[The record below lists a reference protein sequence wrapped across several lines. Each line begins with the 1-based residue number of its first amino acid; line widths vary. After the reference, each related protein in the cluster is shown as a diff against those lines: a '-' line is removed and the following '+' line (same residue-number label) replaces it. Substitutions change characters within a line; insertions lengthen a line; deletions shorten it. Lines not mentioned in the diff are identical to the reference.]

1 MKTKR
6 ILCLM
11 LAGAMAFGL
20 AACGSS
26 SNSGSTDSTG
36 SADSSDT
43 ASDDTASD
51 DAAGDDAEASDEE
64 ASAPSEYDSESKAIY
79 DEALGEFYE
88 YYTTA
93 KEASTVS
100 EKFALSAVAE
110 AKLLE
115 SAVMVP
121 ASAGNGQYAM
131 TKVAPYTFDYTL
143 WGTDMS
149 RYHQAL
155 VCTELIKAEDRSEMK
170 AKWAEL
176 KGTGEYEQWAKDY
189 LKDKGYTLKDSFT
202 MYYTSD
208 PTTWDEFATYLAAD
222 SDAIVNTYDGLVEY
236 DIEGT
241 IQPALAE
248 SWEMSDDGLTYT
260 FHLREGVKWVDSQG
274 REIADV
280 TADDFVAG
288 MQHLMDCQ
296 AGQEYLLEGVILNAS
311 EYIAGSVTDMAEVGV
326 TAEDDYTLV
335 YTLAEPCTY
344 FMTMLGYSD
353 FAPLCRTY
361 YESQGGKFGAEFDS
375 SASDYTYGKDPSSIA
390 YCGPYLVTNA
400 TASNTIVFKANESYW
415 NADNINLKSIT
426 WTFNDGSDATKS
438 YNDLQD
444 GVIDFGRLTTSSIEL
459 AKTDGTFDEYAYV
472 TDTDATTYTFF
483 YNINRTAFANYN
495 DSTVAVSKQSEEDA
509 ARTKSAMQNVHFR
522 RAISFAIDRSA
533 YNAQAVGEEL
543 KDASLRN
550 SYTPAN
556 FVTLEEDVTIDI
568 NGTATTFEA
577 GTYYGAVM
585 QAQIDAD
592 EFPITVWD
600 PDAND
605 GIGSGDGFD
614 GWYNPEN
621 AVAELETAISELEA
635 EGVTIDEDNP
645 IYIDVPY
652 PSVAETYT
660 NKVNAYKQ
668 SLENVLGGKVIVNLV
683 DATDYNGWYY
693 AGYYSSYGY
702 ECNYDMYDL
711 TGWSPDYGDPVTFLD
726 TFLPDYAGYQTKS
739 LGIY

>member
-51 DAAGDDAEASDEE
+51 DASGDDAEASDEE